1 MEGVLQKGG
10 FLCQRGLASVEKAG
24 KGLNL
29 TQAPKAAFGL
39 RPLPKMFFRWIG
51 CHVV

>member
-1 MEGVLQKGG
+1 MEGVLQKGA
-10 FLCQRGLASVEKAG
+10 FLCQCGLVSVEEAG

-39 RPLPKMFFRWIG
+39 RPLSKKFSHWIG